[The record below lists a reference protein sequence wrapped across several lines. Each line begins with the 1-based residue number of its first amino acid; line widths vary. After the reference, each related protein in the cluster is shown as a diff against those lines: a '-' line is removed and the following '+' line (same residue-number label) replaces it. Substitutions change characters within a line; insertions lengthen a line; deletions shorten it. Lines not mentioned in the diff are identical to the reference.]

1 MRPLSM
7 DDYTDTEFTGQN
19 KKSLVE
25 RLGLIP
31 YGAREDS
38 SLGTKIKAGIN
49 KLGALV
55 LQDNDAVMD
64 AFQIA
69 KDIAE
74 EYQFQDK
81 DATED
86 TIRHILLGGLVESV
100 QGQAFI
106 AGREGDDAE
115 SKIDHNNNLYGKAL
129 REKYPNRDDFI
140 KKAIDN
146 ALLIGQ
152 GKEAEEVDGRKGIKS
167 FGNNPVPE
175 MQGPM
180 TPPEQGGTA
189 STPAPAPIPQNMPE
203 PDPMKSTDDYTV
215 TQRKGGIMKA
225 KQGTMPMTQ
234 ATSAPTGGG
243 PKDAQLQPPA
253 RPLGRPKK
261 QPASNDPRDIAIAEL
276 ENELAEAK
284 AKTPAMPT
292 MAKKGTVKVDKEP
305 KESTGMAVMIGL
317 GAPEID
323 YSKAEEGN
331 PPPGATK
338 KEVADDQLVL
348 MSEGELVVPANVV
361 RYHGL
366 ATYEGMRREALGGLQ
381 EMEMDGQISYIDEG
395 KTKKTRQGGIMKAQ
409 AGVIPMAQAASS
421 QYTYNSPP
429 LTRGGSPPGFY
440 SDQNTRGGNFQDFLD
455 FYPPVMPVL
464 PNPLPAPGPTPT
476 YNPAYTPT
484 YTQTPYGYSA
494 PKVVA
499 PNIGHYLP
507 EDQRKPWMSPDEPPG
522 GVVPGPGIDPT
533 PITPIIPPPEFPGPI
548 IGGPALPAP
557 PVMSEEAKDYLKE
570 GTGQTELSNLEK
582 ALQESEQSREDRNRP
597 DVLQY
602 LDPEQNPGFNFGQF
616 KDDVKTI
623 SQFTEKDAKKQLKK
637 IGEDV
642 KTDAAKL
649 FGPPRALGDPTS
661 PTGKYSDMPLANIPS
676 AFYES
681 ITNPQKAALRNA
693 NYNPSKADIA
703 VALNKPGA
711 KEGTYDV
718 NNLTS
723 AELSAAGY
731 NLENPQ
737 TMNLV
742 TGYDSKGQPIVQEFG
757 TYAEIDPITGKKLS
771 ELSKFELAEKSRREA
786 ASERRSERAA
796 KNAKDLGFTQYG
808 VTKVSP
814 QEADAYGKINT
825 ALNDGKFD
833 PNGLMNA
840 EQYTDF
846 KKTGLQMKDFF
857 KLSRAEQSFYAAAR
871 TGDTVEPW
879 VIESMKQGTTAAFD
893 AMNSS
898 NDANAIRDDK
908 YEIQADKQYKPADAK
923 EGNEVSPL
931 AYWQSEEGKKK
942 AKELGVEV
950 G

>member
-7 DDYTDTEFTGQN
+7 DDYTDTEFTGQ
-19 KKSLVE
+19 KKKPLIE
-25 RLGLIP
+25 RLAGGP
-31 YGAREDS
+31 YRGRKGAP
-38 SLGTKIKAGIN
+38 LMQNIKA
-49 KLGALV
+49 LGGRAFFAAIG
-55 LQDNDAVMD
+55 DDDAVMD
-64 AFQIA
+64 AFQLSR
-69 KDIAE
+69 DIAE
-74 EYQFQDK
+74 EYQFEDN

-203 PDPMKSTDDYTV
+203 PDPMKATDDYTV

-284 AKTPAMPT
+284 AKTPATPT

-421 QYTYNSPP
+421 QYTYNSPQ
-429 LTRGGSPPGFY
+429 LTLGGGPPGFY
-440 SDQNTRGGNFQDFLD
+440 SDQNFFGQ
-455 FYPPVMPVL
+455 PVMPAL
-464 PNPLPAPGPTPT
+464 PNPFPAPGPTPT

-533 PITPIIPPPEFPGPI
+533 PITPIIPPPEFVDPGPI

-582 ALQESEQSREDRNRP
+582 ALQESEQSREDRAN
-597 DVLQY
+597 VLQY

-623 SQFTEKDAKKQLKK
+623 SQFTEKDAKDQLKK

-693 NYNPSKADIA
+693 NYNPSKADVA
-703 VALNKPGA
+703 VALNK
-711 KEGTYDV
+711 DV

-731 NLENPQ
+731 NAGN

-771 ELSKFELAEKSRREA
+771 ELSKFELAEKSRREE